1 MLILD
6 SHIEGA
12 QLYSP
17 KVRGDIYRAI
27 IEYGH
32 YGIEPDWLKGE
43 AKGFFIA
50 IRPTLDHSKAK
61 AEAGRKGGLARSR
74 AQANAK
80 QADKQTPSNAQAESQ
95 ANAKQT
101 AKQTRSEEEEEVEVF
116 ASSEANTPIPPEV
129 YAEIIGYLN
138 AEANRDYKPTSEA
151 TRKLIRAR
159 LAEGYEVCDFKRVI
173 DNKVSSWLGDPK
185 MDAYLRPSTLFSK
198 SKFEGYL
205 NERPAQRRGGGRFDK
220 YAD

>member
-17 KVRGDIYRAI
+17 RVRGDIYRAI
-27 IEYGH
+27 IEYG
-32 YGIEPDWLKGE
+32 YFGMEPDWLKGE
-43 AKGFFIA
+43 ALGFFIA
-50 IRPTLDHSKAK
+50 IKPTLDKSKAR
-61 AEAGRKGGLARSR
+61 ANAGRKGG
-74 AQANAK
+74 QASKHAASKTEAK
-80 QADKQTPSNAQAESQ
+80 RQ

-101 AKQTRSEEEEEVEVF
+101 AKQTQSEEKEEEKVF
-116 ASSEANTPIPPEV
+116 VSSETNNPKAPSEV
-129 YAEIIGYLN
+129 AEIIGYLN
-138 AEANRDYKPTSEA
+138 ERAGRSYKATSEQ
-151 TRKLIRAR
+151 TRKLIGAR
-159 LAEGYEVCDFKRVI
+159 LAEGFSVEDCKRVI
-173 DNKVSSWLGDPK
+173 DNKVSAWLNDPK

-205 NERPAQRRGGGRFDK
+205 NERPIQRKGGGQFDE